1 MAGARFGPRPGLGPA
16 PGPARAWC
24 AAPAV
29 RGSLPRALISV
40 ARAAP
45 LSAPRE
51 PAARRSATTRKTA
64 TAGESAAAA
73 QSACPAQCP
82 ARATRAAGAGGGER
96 RQCRPHDKLVARLKA
111 TDDLRAVVALEPDDD
126 LLRDGLAASQCVDRR
141 ERAAAA
147 HGIVGD
153 SDPLRLSDDHR
164 GGSAHSRL
172 HSRVVL
178 IECQRR
184 VVGHDARARRPHR
197 RDRRDVRTQLDSA

>member
-24 AAPAV
+24 ATPAE

-147 HGIVGD
+147 HGIVGY